1 LPVGAGRAPQPGP
14 GRPVRIGVL
23 AVQGGFAA
31 HLKHLGSAGS
41 PGIEVRTPGDLEGL
55 DGLILPGGESTTI
68 GMGLER
74 DSLSEGL
81 IDLAGRGVPVL
92 GTCAGMILAGAD
104 QLDLIDIDV
113 RRNAFG
119 RQLAS
124 FETELAIPRLVGS
137 EPYRAIFIRAP
148 WIERVGEGVEV
159 LAEVDGHPVAARSGS
174 VTVLSFHPEL
184 SADDRIHHWFVEA
197 CREASSGGAKKSP
210 VPDSTGQG

>member
-1 LPVGAGRAPQPGP
+1 MPGAAGSDSGS
-14 GRPVRIGVL
+14 GTDSPVRIGVL

-31 HLKHLGSAGS
+31 HLRHLGSVGC
-41 PGIEVRTPGDLEGL
+41 PGVEVRAVEDLEGL

-74 DSLSEGL
+74 DDLIAGL
-81 IDLAGRGVPVL
+81 KTLADDGTPIL
-92 GTCAGMILAGAD
+92 GTCAGMILAGSG

-124 FETELAIPRLVGS
+124 FETELELPGLVAA
-137 EPYRAIFIRAP
+137 EPFRAIFIRAP

-159 LAEVDGHPVAARSGS
+159 IAEVDEHPVAARSGS

-184 SADDRIHHWFVEA
+184 STDDRIHQWFVDA
-197 CREASSGGAKKSP
+197 CRRVRS
-210 VPDSTGQG
+210 

>member
-1 LPVGAGRAPQPGP
+1 MPGAAGSGS
-14 GRPVRIGVL
+14 GSGTDSPVRIGVL

-31 HLKHLGSAGS
+31 HLRHLGSVGC
-41 PGIEVRTPGDLEGL
+41 PGVEVRSVEDLEGL

-74 DSLSEGL
+74 DDLSAGL
-81 IDLAGRGVPVL
+81 KALARGGTPIL
-92 GTCAGMILAGAD
+92 GTCAGMILAGSD
-104 QLDLIDIDV
+104 QLGLIDIDV

-124 FETELAIPRLVGS
+124 FETELELPGLVTP
-137 EPYRAIFIRAP
+137 EPFRAIFIRAP

-159 LAEVDGHPVAARSGS
+159 IAEVDGHPVAARSGP

-184 SADDRIHHWFVEA
+184 STDDRIHQWFVDT
-197 CREASSGGAKKSP
+197 CRQARS
-210 VPDSTGQG
+210 